1 METYQ
6 PFIDRIISQTVG
18 RFNVLI
24 TGMMEGWSLG
34 KMGLKVLS
42 IVFKK
47 SLVPY

>member
-24 TGMMEGWSLG
+24 TGMMEGWSDG
-34 KMGLKVLS
+34 FEGILS
-42 IVFKK
+42 
-47 SLVPY
+47 LL